1 MNAKTSGENGTTQRP
16 PSVCFVYHPQGP
28 LRVCSGVSAVSG
40 TWTDERRDLPDAGR
54 ASRESPPSL
63 TAITSALL
71 PGAGP
76 NPSSEA

>member
-1 MNAKTSGENGTTQRP
+1 MQRHLVKMEQLNGHHLY
-16 PSVCFVYHPQGP
+16 VVYHPQGP

-63 TAITSALL
+63 TTITSALL